1 MKFTATLYEYN
12 PENGGYEHSEVEFT
26 NVASYEFKN
35 GFCIITLNNGD
46 IHATAK
52 SVKTYTFTKE

>member
-1 MKFTATLYEYN
+1 LKFTATLSDYN
-12 PENGGYEHSEVEFT
+12 PENNEYERSEVEFT

-52 SVKTYTFTKE
+52 VVKTYTFTKE